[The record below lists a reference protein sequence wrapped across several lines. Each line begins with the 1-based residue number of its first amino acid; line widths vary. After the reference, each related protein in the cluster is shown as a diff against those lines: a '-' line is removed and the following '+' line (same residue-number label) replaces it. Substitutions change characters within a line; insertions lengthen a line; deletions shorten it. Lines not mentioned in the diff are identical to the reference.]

1 MFKENLIQNEVW
13 AKGSKGG
20 IELAKKVIE
29 LCDKKNSFKYAYDL
43 NLPVEKKLNLIVKNV
58 YGGKGV
64 IFSNEAKNKLQE
76 IKNMGLDGLP
86 VIVAKTQY
94 SLSSNEKLL
103 GAPKNFYL
111 EVKDF
116 EIRNGAGFIVA
127 VCGNIL
133 LMPGLP
139 KKPAAEGMTIDANQK
154 ISGLF

>member
-1 MFKENLIQNEVW
+1 MICTP
-13 AKGSKGG
+13 
-20 IELAKKVIE
+20 KVRH
-29 LCDKKNSFKYAYDL
+29 LRRC
-43 NLPVEKKLNLIVKNV
+43 
-58 YGGKGV
+58 

-76 IKNMGLDGLP
+76 IKAMGLDGFS

-139 KKPAAEGMTIDANQK
+139 KKSAAEGMTIDANQK
-154 ISGLF
+154 IRGLF